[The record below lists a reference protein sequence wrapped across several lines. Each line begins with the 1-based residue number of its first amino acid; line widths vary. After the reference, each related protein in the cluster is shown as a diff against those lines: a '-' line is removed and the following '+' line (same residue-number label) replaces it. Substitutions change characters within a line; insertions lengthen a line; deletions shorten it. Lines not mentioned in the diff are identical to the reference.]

1 MPAIRLTIAG
11 KRWTLKYVRTIVR
24 DGVEC
29 DGLCDYGK
37 SEIRIRSGLR
47 GQEFTDT
54 LAHEVI
60 HACGWHLHEDF
71 VEQTAEAIAAA
82 LYHEGIRGRT

>member
-11 KRWTLKYVRTIVR
+11 KRWTIRFVRKIMSG
-24 DGVEC
+24 GVEC
-29 DGLCDYGK
+29 DGLCVYEK
-37 SEIRIRSGLR
+37 SEIRIRSGLK
-47 GQEFTDT
+47 GQELADT

-71 VEQTAEAIAAA
+71 VEQTAEAIADA
-82 LYHEGIRGRT
+82 LYHAGIRSKL